1 LTVSRSLIQTD
12 QRLRVIELRRNFGQT
27 AALQAGLDAAHGE
40 ILITMDADLQHFPE
54 EIPLFL
60 EKIAE
65 GFDMVCGWRHRRAE
79 GIIRRWPSRVA
90 NLLIKMI
97 TGLPFH
103 DFGTTFRAYRAD
115 FIKDLKLFG
124 EFHRFVPA
132 LGYDMGGRIAEIPI
146 ENIDRPAGKSN
157 YGISRTLGVFLDLI
171 VLFFFIRYIDRPMR
185 AFGKIAILFFGVGA
199 VILTYMVIVAYT
211 DNYPMFK
218 EHPGFAL
225 SSVMLVLTAVQA
237 LFVGILAEI
246 LTRIHFGVDN
256 RRVYKIRR
264 EWNYNKTENC

>member
-1 LTVSRSLIQTD
+1 
-12 QRLRVIELRRNFGQT
+12 
-27 AALQAGLDAAHGE
+27 
-40 ILITMDADLQHFPE
+40 
-54 EIPLFL
+54 
-60 EKIAE
+60 
-65 GFDMVCGWRHRRAE
+65 
-79 GIIRRWPSRVA
+79 
-90 NLLIKMI
+90 
-97 TGLPFH
+97 
-103 DFGTTFRAYRAD
+103 
-115 FIKDLKLFG
+115 
-124 EFHRFVPA
+124 
-132 LGYDMGGRIAEIPI
+132 
-146 ENIDRPAGKSN
+146 
-157 YGISRTLGVFLDLI
+157 
-171 VLFFFIRYIDRPMR
+171 MR